1 MDQCEEIILEEW
13 NKRPWYKKQVNCF
26 SEYLPAVV
34 TDVSE
39 TVHIF
44 LIDLQKPVTG
54 INVDR

>member
-13 NKRPWYKKQVNCF
+13 NKRPWYKKT
-26 SEYLPAVV
+26 SELFFQNICPAVV

-44 LIDLQKPVTG
+44 LIDLQK
-54 INVDR
+54 NQ